1 MPLLSEYSPWPQ
13 LELSP
18 GSLLPHGHPIAPAL
32 GPDLFVYRSQLLGL
46 RKAALP
52 LPRPQPRWRGGRS
65 PTSAFPTVDRGLLS
79 CSQEPGA
86 GVGGGWDPHVGA
98 CPNPLSPSALGQILP
113 LMGFSCG
120 DGEVAQAEPS
130 AAARTGDEGGTL
142 RPFPHARGRNSRNP
156 PRRRPRPFRPAQ
168 GRPLGSALG
177 LVTPTAGNPGK
188 WPRPGM
194 PTAARLRSQ
203 QGWRAALSGLN
214 PPPRVRSGLGSRLAP
229 LRPR

>member
-1 MPLLSEYSPWPQ
+1 MPLLSEYSPWPHQ
-13 LELSP
+13 DLCCLTATPSP
-18 GSLLPHGHPIAPAL
+18 LHLDLTCLFTDPSCWASGSQPSRCPAPSRDGGAVGAPPAL
-32 GPDLFVYRSQLLGL
+32 FPRLTVASSPAHRSRG
-46 RKAALP
+46 RGWGAAGTPMSLD
-52 LPRPQPRWRGGRS
+52 
-65 PTSAFPTVDRGLLS
+65 A
-79 CSQEPGA
+79 
-86 GVGGGWDPHVGA
+86 GA
-98 CPNPLSPSALGQILP
+98 CPSPLSPSTLGQILP

-130 AAARTGDEGGTL
+130 AVARTGDEGGTL